1 MCKKNYLFLGIK
13 ILYIG
18 KQTCIMEHTVETS
31 LPHRRR
37 TGIARRILTII
48 FLVLLLGAALFIWWR
63 YYYTY
68 SDGFRFGL
76 LQKFSRRGTMFKT
89 NEGEMILSSVRGNA
103 NVPIA
108 SEKFYFSVTDDS
120 VAQKLM
126 NLQGHSV
133 TVRYKEKN
141 SAVFWRGDSQYIV
154 DSVRLEQ

>member
-1 MCKKNYLFLGIK
+1 
-13 ILYIG
+13 
-18 KQTCIMEHTVETS
+18 MEPATQIPV
-31 LPHRRR
+31 RRR
-37 TGIARRILTII
+37 SRGFGKIIAIVLI
-48 FLVLLLGAALFIWWR
+48 VLLLCGGLFVWWR

-76 LQKFSRRGTMFKT
+76 LQKFSRRGNMFKT
-89 NEGEMILSSVRGNA
+89 YEGEMILSSVRGNA

-108 SEKFYFSVTDDS
+108 SEKFFFSVTDDG

-133 TVRYKEKN
+133 TIGYKEKN
-141 SAVFWRGDSQYIV
+141 SPVFWRGDSQYIV

>member
-1 MCKKNYLFLGIK
+1 
-13 ILYIG
+13 
-18 KQTCIMEHTVETS
+18 MEKTTEVS
-31 LPHRRR
+31 LPRRR
-37 TGIARRILTII
+37 SGTARRILTII
-48 FLVLLLGAALFIWWR
+48 LLVLLLGAALFIWWR

-68 SDGFRFGL
+68 SDGFRSGL

-103 NVPIA
+103 NVPLA

-126 NLQGHSV
+126 NFQGRSI
-133 TVRYKEKN
+133 TVGYKEKN

-154 DSVRLEQ
+154 DSVRIEQ

>member
-1 MCKKNYLFLGIK
+1 
-13 ILYIG
+13 
-18 KQTCIMEHTVETS
+18 MEHASEVS
-31 LPHRRR
+31 IPRRR
-37 TGIARRILTII
+37 SGKLGRILTIL
-48 FLVLLLGAALFIWWR
+48 FLVLLLGIGLFVWWR

-76 LQKFSRRGTMFKT
+76 LQKFSRRGSIFKT

-126 NLQGHSV
+126 NLQGRSV

-141 SAVFWRGDSQYIV
+141 SAVFWRGDSRYIV
-154 DSVRLEQ
+154 DSVRMEQ

>member
-1 MCKKNYLFLGIK
+1 MGN
-13 ILYIG
+13 
-18 KQTCIMEHTVETS
+18 KQTRIMEQTTQAS
-31 LPHRRR
+31 LPRRR
-37 TGIARRILTII
+37 SGKAGRILSIFFII
-48 FLVLLLGAALFIWWR
+48 LLLGISLFVWWR

-76 LQKFSRRGTMFKT
+76 VQKFSRRGSMFKT

-126 NLQGHSV
+126 NLQGRSV
-133 TVRYKEKN
+133 TVGYKEKN

-154 DSVRLEQ
+154 DSVRVEQ